1 MILSYVRIILMKK
14 IFAAVLVLTLVGC
27 SNSTQTA
34 ELPLPQI
41 TTGVFPVAWL
51 ASELAGGCAG
61 VTDLTPSGGDV
72 HDLELTAS
80 QTRAILSADL
90 VLTVSGFQPSFDDAV
105 TTRTGTTLDL
115 INEINPITGVKHDHD
130 HDDEHGHEDDDEHG
144 HEDDDEHGHEDDDE
158 HGHEDESGDKKDNEI
173 LDPHFWLDPNRSLT
187 AVELISNQIAALDEN
202 CATAVASNKQRVISD
217 LTQLDLAYS
226 SELAQCQSRTLIVS
240 HQAFGYLADAYNL
253 TQIAVAGL
261 DPEGEPSAARLK
273 EVINLA
279 KAQEVSAV
287 FTESSAN
294 PAVAETLA
302 KELAVGILTLDPI
315 ELKPASLDYL
325 LVMNTNLENLKQG
338 LACR

>member
-1 MILSYVRIILMKK
+1 MILNYVRIILMKK
-14 IFAAVLVLTLVGC
+14 TFAVVLVLTLFGC
-27 SNSTQTA
+27 SNSTQTT
-34 ELPLPQI
+34 EIPLPQI
-41 TTGVFPVAWL
+41 TTGAFPIAWL
-51 ASELAGGCAG
+51 ATELADGCAV

-90 VLTVSGFQPSFDDAV
+90 VLTISGFQASFDDAV
-105 TTRTGTTLDL
+105 ATRSGTVLDL
-115 INEINPITGVKHDHD
+115 INDINPITGVKHDHD
-130 HDDEHGHEDDDEHG
+130 
-144 HEDDDEHGHEDDDE
+144 DE
-158 HGHEDESGDKKDNEI
+158 HGHEDEHGHQDEGGDKKDSET
-173 LDPHFWLDPNRSLT
+173 LDPHFWLDPNRALT
-187 AVELISNQIAALDEN
+187 AVELISNQIGDLDEN
-202 CATAVASNKQRVISD
+202 CATAVAANKQRVISD

-261 DPEGEPSAARLK
+261 DPDGEPSAARLK
-273 EVINLA
+273 EVIDLA

>member
-14 IFAAVLVLTLVGC
+14 TFAAVLVLTLVGC

-41 TTGVFPVAWL
+41 TTGAFPVAWL

-115 INEINPITGVKHDHD
+115 INEINPITGVKHG
-130 HDDEHGHEDDDEHG
+130 HGHADEDAHADEDG
-144 HEDDDEHGHEDDDE
+144 EQ
-158 HGHEDESGDKKDNEI
+158 
-173 LDPHFWLDPNRSLT
+173 LDPHFWLDPSRSLT

>member
-1 MILSYVRIILMKK
+1 MKK

-61 VTDLTPSGGDV
+61 ITDLTPSGGDV

-115 INEINPITGVKHDHD
+115 INEINPITGVKHHHDHD
-130 HDDEHGHEDDDEHG
+130 H
-144 HEDDDEHGHEDDDE
+144 DDE

>member
-1 MILSYVRIILMKK
+1 MKK
-14 IFAAVLVLTLVGC
+14 TFAAVLVLTLVGC

-61 VTDLTPSGGDV
+61 ITDLTPSGGDV

-115 INEINPITGVKHDHD
+115 INEINPITGVKHDHL
-130 HDDEHGHEDDDEHG
+130 HD
-144 HEDDDEHGHEDDDE
+144 HGHEDDDE

-187 AVELISNQIAALDEN
+187 AVELISNQIADLDEN

>member
-1 MILSYVRIILMKK
+1 MKK
-14 IFAAVLVLTLVGC
+14 TFAAVLVLTLVGC

-130 HDDEHGHEDDDEHG
+130 H
-144 HEDDDEHGHEDDDE
+144 GHEDDDE

-173 LDPHFWLDPNRSLT
+173 LDHHFWLDPKRSST

-226 SELAQCQSRTLIVS
+226 SDLAQCQSRTLIVS

>member
-1 MILSYVRIILMKK
+1 MKK
-14 IFAAVLVLTLVGC
+14 TFAAVLVLTLVGC

-61 VTDLTPSGGDV
+61 ITDLTPSGGDV

-130 HDDEHGHEDDDEHG
+130 H
-144 HEDDDEHGHEDDDE
+144 GHEDDDE

-173 LDPHFWLDPNRSLT
+173 LDPHFWLDPKRSST

-226 SELAQCQSRTLIVS
+226 SDLAQCQSRTLIVS

>member
-1 MILSYVRIILMKK
+1 MKK
-14 IFAAVLVLTLVGC
+14 TFAAVLVLTLVGC

-61 VTDLTPSGGDV
+61 ITDLTPSGGDV

-115 INEINPITGVKHDHD
+115 INEINPITGVKHH
-130 HDDEHGHEDDDEHG
+130 HG

-226 SELAQCQSRTLIVS
+226 SDLAQCQSRTLIVS

-302 KELAVGILTLDPI
+302 KELVVGILTLDPI
-315 ELKPASLDYL
+315 ELKPPSLDYL
-325 LVMNTNLENLKQG
+325 LVMNTNLENLKEG

>member
-14 IFAAVLVLTLVGC
+14 TFAAVLVLTLVGC

-41 TTGVFPVAWL
+41 TTGAFPVAWL

-115 INEINPITGVKHDHD
+115 INEINPITGVKH
-130 HDDEHGHEDDDEHG
+130 GHE
-144 HEDDDEHGHEDDDE
+144 DDEHGHEDDDE
-158 HGHEDESGDKKDNEI
+158 HGHEDEGGDKKDNEI
-173 LDPHFWLDPNRSLT
+173 LDPHFWLDPSRSLT
-187 AVELISNQIAALDEN
+187 AVELISDQIAALDEN

-287 FTESSAN
+287 FTESNAN

>member
-1 MILSYVRIILMKK
+1 MKK
-14 IFAAVLVLTLVGC
+14 TFAAVLVLTLVGC

-61 VTDLTPSGGDV
+61 ITDLTPSGGDV

-115 INEINPITGVKHDHD
+115 INEINQITGVKHDHD
-130 HDDEHGHEDDDEHG
+130 HDH
-144 HEDDDEHGHEDDDE
+144 DDEHGHEDDDE

-226 SELAQCQSRTLIVS
+226 SDLAQCQSRTLIVS

-302 KELAVGILTLDPI
+302 KELVVGILTLDPI
-315 ELKPASLDYL
+315 ELKPPSLDYL
-325 LVMNTNLENLKQG
+325 LVMNTNLENLKEG

>member
-14 IFAAVLVLTLVGC
+14 TFAAVLVLTLVGC

-61 VTDLTPSGGDV
+61 ITDLTPSGGDV

-130 HDDEHGHEDDDEHG
+130 HDH
-144 HEDDDEHGHEDDDE
+144 DDEHGHEDDDE

-202 CATAVASNKQRVISD
+202 CATAVASNKQRVISY

-226 SELAQCQSRTLIVS
+226 SDLAQCQSRTLIVS

-302 KELAVGILTLDPI
+302 KELVVGILTLDPI
-315 ELKPASLDYL
+315 ELKPPSLDYL
-325 LVMNTNLENLKQG
+325 LVINTNLENLKEG

>member
-1 MILSYVRIILMKK
+1 MKK
-14 IFAAVLVLTLVGC
+14 TFAAVLVLTLVGC

-61 VTDLTPSGGDV
+61 ITDLTPSGGDV

-130 HDDEHGHEDDDEHG
+130 HDHDDEHG
-144 HEDDDEHGHEDDDE
+144 HEDDDEHGHEE
-158 HGHEDESGDKKDNEI
+158 ESGDKKDNEI

-226 SELAQCQSRTLIVS
+226 SDLAQCQSRTLIVS

-302 KELAVGILTLDPI
+302 KELVVGILTLDPI
-315 ELKPASLDYL
+315 ELKPPSLDYL
-325 LVMNTNLENLKQG
+325 LVMNTNLENLKEG

>member
-14 IFAAVLVLTLVGC
+14 TFAAVLVLTLVGC

-34 ELPLPQI
+34 EVPLPQI

-51 ASELAGGCAG
+51 ASELAGGCADI
-61 VTDLTPSGGDV
+61 TDLTPSGGDV

-80 QTRAILSADL
+80 QTRAILSANL
-90 VLTVSGFQPSFDDAV
+90 VLTVSSFQPSFDDAV

-115 INEINPITGVKHDHD
+115 INEINPITGVKHGHT
-130 HDDEHGHEDDDEHG
+130 DEGGHTDEDGEL
-144 HEDDDEHGHEDDDE
+144 
-158 HGHEDESGDKKDNEI
+158 
-173 LDPHFWLDPNRSLT
+173 LDPHFWLDPSRSLT
-187 AVELISNQIAALDEN
+187 AVELISNQIADLNEN

-240 HQAFGYLADAYNL
+240 HQAFGYLTDAYNL

-325 LVMNTNLENLKQG
+325 LVMNSNLENLKQG

>member
-14 IFAAVLVLTLVGC
+14 TFAAVLVLTLVGC
-27 SNSTQTA
+27 SNSTQSA
-34 ELPLPQI
+34 KLPLPQI

-130 HDDEHGHEDDDEHG
+130 H
-144 HEDDDEHGHEDDDE
+144 DDEHGHEDDDE

>member
-1 MILSYVRIILMKK
+1 MILSDVRIILMKK
-14 IFAAVLVLTLVGC
+14 TFAAVLLLTLVGC

-34 ELPLPQI
+34 EVPLPQI

-51 ASELAGGCAG
+51 ASELAGGCADI
-61 VTDLTPSGGDV
+61 TDLTPSGGDV

-115 INEINPITGVKHDHD
+115 INEINPITGVKHGHT
-130 HDDEHGHEDDDEHG
+130 DEDGEL
-144 HEDDDEHGHEDDDE
+144 
-158 HGHEDESGDKKDNEI
+158 
-173 LDPHFWLDPNRSLT
+173 LDPHFWLDPSRSLT
-187 AVELISNQIAALDEN
+187 AVELISNQIADLNEN

-240 HQAFGYLADAYNL
+240 HQAFGYLTDAYNL

-302 KELAVGILTLDPI
+302 KELTVGILTLDPI

-325 LVMNTNLENLKQG
+325 LVMNSNLENLNQG

>member
-1 MILSYVRIILMKK
+1 MKK
-14 IFAAVLVLTLVGC
+14 TFAAVLVLTLVGC

-61 VTDLTPSGGDV
+61 ITDLTPSGGDV

-130 HDDEHGHEDDDEHG
+130 HDH
-144 HEDDDEHGHEDDDE
+144 DDEHGHEDDDE

-226 SELAQCQSRTLIVS
+226 SDLAQCQSRTLIVS

-302 KELAVGILTLDPI
+302 KELVVGILTLDPI
-315 ELKPASLDYL
+315 ELKPPSLDYL
-325 LVMNTNLENLKQG
+325 LVMNTNLENLKEG

>member
-130 HDDEHGHEDDDEHG
+130 H
-144 HEDDDEHGHEDDDE
+144 DDEHGHEDDDE

>member
-1 MILSYVRIILMKK
+1 MKK
-14 IFAAVLVLTLVGC
+14 TFAAVLVLTLVGC

-61 VTDLTPSGGDV
+61 ITDLTPSGGDV

-115 INEINPITGVKHDHD
+115 INEINPITGVKHDHL
-130 HDDEHGHEDDDEHG
+130 HD
-144 HEDDDEHGHEDDDE
+144 HGHEDDDE

-173 LDPHFWLDPNRSLT
+173 LDPHFWLDPKRSST

-226 SELAQCQSRTLIVS
+226 SDLAQCQSRTLIVS

>member
-1 MILSYVRIILMKK
+1 MKK
-14 IFAAVLVLTLVGC
+14 TFAAVLVLTLVGC

-61 VTDLTPSGGDV
+61 ITDLTPSGGDV

-130 HDDEHGHEDDDEHG
+130 H
-144 HEDDDEHGHEDDDE
+144 GHEDDDE

-173 LDPHFWLDPNRSLT
+173 LDPHFWLDPKRSST

-226 SELAQCQSRTLIVS
+226 SDLAQCQSRTLIVS

-302 KELAVGILTLDPI
+302 YELAVGILTLDPI